1 MKRIEVQFLDTYKE
15 LDKICGSLFNVKNGV
30 SEYIATM
37 EKCANAGNDK
47 IKDWQKNYKLLK
59 HLRWIRNK
67 IAHEEESPCTKED
80 LQDLKY
86 FIKLVKTE
94 KDPISLLYFSKN
106 DKALKARKLYRFTA
120 GCFYLASFVEYIT
133 ALYYFMSDN
142 SSSGVTWLCLGSAM
156 LCVGSVQLL
165 YSKRKK

>member
-1 MKRIEVQFLDTYKE
+1 MKRIEIKFLDKYKE
-15 LDKICGSLFNVKNGV
+15 LDKLCGAFFNVKNGV
-30 SEYIATM
+30 NEYIETM
-37 EKCANAGNDK
+37 EKCAKAGNET
-47 IKDWQKNYKLLK
+47 IKDWHKSYKLIK

-67 IAHEEESPCTKED
+67 IAHEEESPCTKQD
-80 LQDLKY
+80 LDDLKY

-94 KDPISLLYFSKN
+94 KDPISQLYFSKN
-106 DKALKARKLYRFTA
+106 EKALKARKLYRLTA

-133 ALYYFMSDN
+133 AIYYFMSDN